1 MARAN
6 SQRSSTLL
14 PAVFVAAGALLCCCV
29 PTSALLARQRSY
41 AGMQARAPVVARRA
55 FVDEFQSW
63 RQSLTEDEQAML
75 GRQSKYMFNKT
86 YRGSDEF
93 DADIP
98 DEKIEKIGTI
108 LSKYFENEAAEYKKE
123 RLSKKQDPNA
133 LFEKSG
139 GKTMEMTLSNN
150 IVEVD
155 RKADRRYY
163 WSMLRLWEA
172 KQKGES
178 MESASSYSIEVDV
191 PSDVAGDVSGM
202 LGDLSPALKK
212 EVEAELKNAKKPSGK
227 MMVPEVLVK
236 QMEQYAEMADEMAE
250 ADSSFDKEKELKSK
264 RAEMVKA
271 YVKAFDQ
278 VEKDARTQAEFY
290 NGMKKGSQTKADVIK
305 SLWPK
310 LSEVSKKPLPPLSE
324 EFLSDLAAMPAYE
337 EKAFKNK
344 FGVADKLY
352 KSEAVDPFG
361 TKFLLG
367 VFETE
372 ADAKKAFDD
381 WNKAYEESREKQ
393 LEKMAQWAKRQ
404 QAKMDTTADAQERV
418 FQAAMAS

>member
-1 MARAN
+1 LLVSRQAVPESPAFLRGAA
-6 SQRSSTLL
+6 SVALPRS
-14 PAVFVAAGALLCCCV
+14 
-29 PTSALLARQRSY
+29 
-41 AGMQARAPVVARRA
+41 PVVRNA
-55 FVDEFQSW
+55 FVDEFQEW
-63 RQSLTEDEQAML
+63 RKSLTEDEQAML

-93 DADIP
+93 DADIS

-172 KQKGES
+172 KQKGEA

-191 PSDVAGDVSGM
+191 PSDIASDVSGM

-278 VEKDARTQAEFY
+278 VEKDARTQADFY

-324 EFLSDLAAMPAYE
+324 EFLLDLAAMPAYE

-372 ADAKKAFDD
+372 AEAKKAFNE

>member
-1 MARAN
+1 VLGFAAVLALSTVLPSN
-6 SQRSSTLL
+6 SFVSSRS
-14 PAVFVAAGALLCCCV
+14 VAAV
-29 PTSALLARQRSY
+29 RPK
-41 AGMQARAPVVARRA
+41 VARNA
-55 FVDEFQSW
+55 FVDEFQEW
-63 RQSLTEDEQAML
+63 RTSLSEDEQAML

-93 DADIP
+93 DADIA

-191 PSDVAGDVSGM
+191 PSDVASDVSGM
-202 LGDLSPALKK
+202 LADLSPELKK

-250 ADSSFDKEKELKSK
+250 ADSSFNKEKELASK

-278 VEKDARTQAEFY
+278 VEKDARTQASFY
-290 NGMKKGSQTKADVIK
+290 NGMTKGSQTKADVIK

-324 EFLSDLAAMPAYE
+324 EFLADLKAMPAYE

-372 ADAKKAFDD
+372 AEAKKAFDN

>member
-1 MARAN
+1 LCAFAAALVLSSVAPSRDAFV
-6 SQRSSTLL
+6 STRSI
-14 PAVFVAAGALLCCCV
+14 AVAQ
-29 PTSALLARQRSY
+29 PQ
-41 AGMQARAPVVARRA
+41 VARNA
-55 FVDEFQSW
+55 FVDEFQEW
-63 RQSLTEDEQAML
+63 RTSLSEDEQAML

-93 DADIP
+93 DADIA

-191 PSDVAGDVSGM
+191 PSDVASDVSGM
-202 LGDLSPALKK
+202 LADLSPELKK

-250 ADSSFDKEKELKSK
+250 ADSSFNKEKELASK

-278 VEKDARTQAEFY
+278 VEKDARTQASFY
-290 NGMKKGSQTKADVIK
+290 NGMTKGSQTKADVIK

-324 EFLSDLAAMPAYE
+324 EFLADLKAMPAYE

-372 ADAKKAFDD
+372 AEAKKAFDN

>member
-1 MARAN
+1 M
-6 SQRSSTLL
+6 
-14 PAVFVAAGALLCCCV
+14 
-29 PTSALLARQRSY
+29 
-41 AGMQARAPVVARRA
+41 
-55 FVDEFQSW
+55 
-63 RQSLTEDEQAML
+63 SLVCTTHQ
-75 GRQSKYMFNKT
+75 
-86 YRGSDEF
+86 GSDEF
-93 DADIP
+93 DADIA

-191 PSDVAGDVSGM
+191 PSDVASDVSGM
-202 LGDLSPALKK
+202 LADLSPELKK

-250 ADSSFDKEKELKSK
+250 ADSSFNKEKELASK

-278 VEKDARTQAEFY
+278 VEKDARTQASFY
-290 NGMKKGSQTKADVIK
+290 NGMTKGSQTKADVIK

-324 EFLSDLAAMPAYE
+324 
-337 EKAFKNK
+337 
-344 FGVADKLY
+344 
-352 KSEAVDPFG
+352 
-361 TKFLLG
+361 
-367 VFETE
+367 
-372 ADAKKAFDD
+372 
-381 WNKAYEESREKQ
+381 
-393 LEKMAQWAKRQ
+393 
-404 QAKMDTTADAQERV
+404 
-418 FQAAMAS
+418 